1 MLRGVVNFV
10 IRASGD
16 FLGLVAVILIG
27 LSGVTFLGLLGTQ
40 FTSGELSPY
49 LGILT
54 YMILPAAFLTGLVL
68 LAVSRWRVRH
78 ALSHGRPVPWHLDL
92 SNPTHRERLGV
103 FAVLSLVSIV
113 ILVLSAYHGVHYM
126 DSTAFCGQVCHTVM
140 EPEFKAYQN
149 SPHARVNCTDC
160 HIGPGANWFVKSKLS
175 GSRQVLAV
183 ALDTYPRPV
192 PTPIENLRPARETC
206 EQCHWPAKFH
216 GDRMKIL
223 SRFQEDET
231 NTELKTVLV
240 LKVGGGSLESG
251 FAEGIHWHMNL
262 ANRIDYRSSENR
274 ETIYWIRV
282 EDHEGNVREYWNAG
296 DKQRDEILQL
306 PTRRMDCMD
315 CHNRPT
321 HKFDRPD
328 HAVDEALKTKQ
339 IAADLPFVKREA
351 MRLLQ
356 VAHTTKEAG
365 MRSFAPELLA
375 FYERDYPEVATTRRA
390 EIEKAATALQAIY
403 DRNVFPAMNVTWGT
417 YPNHIGHADD
427 GGCFRCHDEGHTTDD
442 GVTISQDCGNCHAL
456 LAQEE
461 KDPAVLNL
469 LLGQ

>member
-1 MLRGVVNFV
+1 
-10 IRASGD
+10 
-16 FLGLVAVILIG
+16 
-27 LSGVTFLGLLGTQ
+27 
-40 FTSGELSPY
+40 
-49 LGILT
+49 
-54 YMILPAAFLTGLVL
+54 
-68 LAVSRWRVRH
+68 
-78 ALSHGRPVPWHLDL
+78 
-92 SNPTHRERLGV
+92 
-103 FAVLSLVSIV
+103 
-113 ILVLSAYHGVHYM
+113 
-126 DSTAFCGQVCHTVM
+126 
-140 EPEFKAYQN
+140 
-149 SPHARVNCTDC
+149 
-160 HIGPGANWFVKSKLS
+160 VKSKLS
-175 GSRQVLAV
+175 GLRQVFAV
-183 ALDTYPRPV
+183 TFDTYSRPIPSPV
-192 PTPIENLRPARETC
+192 HALRPARETC

-223 SRFQEDET
+223 SRFQEDEA
-231 NTELKTVLV
+231 NTELKTMLV

-262 ANRIDYRSSENR
+262 ANRIDYRSEENR

-296 DKQRDEILQL
+296 DKPRDEILEL

-328 HAVDEALKTKQ
+328 HAVDAVMKTQ
-339 IAADLPFVKREA
+339 QVAADLPYVKREA

-356 VAHTTKEAG
+356 VPHATKEEG

-375 FYERDYPEVATTRRA
+375 FYEREYPEVAASRRA
-390 EIEKAATALQAIY
+390 DIDKAAAALQAIY

-427 GGCFRCHDEGHTTDD
+427 GGCFRCHDEGHVTDD
-442 GVTISQDCGNCHAL
+442 GVSISQDCNNCHAL
-456 LAQEE
+456 LAHEE
-461 KDPAVLNL
+461 KDPEVLNV